1 MNEYWDKL
9 ISLAVLYAPRIVGAI
24 LVLII
29 GFWIASWISKLMAKA
44 MLRTRVQA
52 DLVSFL
58 RGLVSVLLKALVVF
72 SAAGI
77 VGIETTSFVAVLAA
91 AGFAIGL
98 ALQGSL
104 SNFAAGVLILLFKPY
119 RTGHVITTQNYT
131 GTVKEIQILN
141 TILTTLDNRMVMIPN
156 GSVISGPIEN
166 FSISTERQL
175 DLTFGIVRSDEIE
188 KAREVLKQVIE
199 SCPGY
204 LPEKGHKILVR
215 ELAATSINLAVRFW
229 TKNEDFWK
237 ATYFMLEEVAKAL
250 DTEGITLPSPQ
261 MNLHLTPADA
271 EELLNYTKS

>member
-1 MNEYWDKL
+1 MEKYIDEW
-9 ISLAVLYAPRIVGAI
+9 IAFGVLYAPRIVGAI
-24 LVLII
+24 LVLAI
-29 GFWIASWISKLMAKA
+29 GFWVAKWISRLVAKG
-44 MLRTRVQA
+44 MLRARVQA
-52 DLVSFL
+52 DLTNFL
-58 RGLVSVLLKALVVF
+58 KSLFSVLIKVLVVF

-77 VGIETTSFVAVLAA
+77 VGIQTTSFVAVLAA
-91 AGFAIGL
+91 ASFAVGL

-119 RTGHVITTQNYT
+119 RTGHTITTQNYT

-141 TILTTLDNRMVMIPN
+141 TILTTLDNRVVVIPN
-156 GSVISGPIEN
+156 GSIISNAIEN
-166 FSISTERQL
+166 FSISAERQL

-215 ELAATSINLAVRFW
+215 ELAATSINFAVRFW

-250 DTEGITLPSPQ
+250 DAENITLPSPQ
-261 MNLHLTPADA
+261 MNLRLTPADS